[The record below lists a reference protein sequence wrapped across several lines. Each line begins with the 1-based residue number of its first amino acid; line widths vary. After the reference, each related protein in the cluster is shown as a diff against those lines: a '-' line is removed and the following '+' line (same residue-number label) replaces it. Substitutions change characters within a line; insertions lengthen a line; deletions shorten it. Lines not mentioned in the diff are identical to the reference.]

1 MPRAACFV
9 AARPISSA
17 TRSPAPAPPALTEL
31 RLRSARLALGT
42 ASRLPGAGR
51 LQLAAMPT
59 PALDYARRML
69 STEASVADRKPA
81 AASEAPRPAATSTPA
96 KPAAE
101 DGAVPPPPIQNEV
114 GSTAAAESAAA
125 DAKTAKAAST
135 AEQFAAR
142 AASAMTSR
150 PQAPASIRDAGINLA
165 TMWAKTREALKTL
178 PGVITK
184 FVAEYLIKYPAQT
197 MMWAITDRPKFKA
210 RMNYIWDAIKHE
222 AQHYYLGFKLLGVD
236 AKTAYG
242 LVKRVL
248 NGKQLTRRER
258 RQLMRTTSDLFRL
271 VPFSIFIIV
280 PGGEALI
287 PIALKIYPDLLPST
301 FKTQDAKA
309 AEQKKALQMRVELAT
324 FLQDTMEFM
333 GTKAGPGKAGD
344 QADSTASSKL
354 VELVQGARAGRVLEA
369 ADIVQVSRLF
379 KDELTLENVGR
390 HELMAMARFLGLATY
405 GTDGFLRYQLRS
417 RIKAI
422 KVDDTEIKREGLE
435 ALSKEELA
443 EACRE
448 RGMRSTGLTEG
459 GLRDQLEQWLDLST
473 RKEVPLSLLILSRAL
488 TFAAPS
494 TKEASPATPSAQ
506 PASAAQPAPSKP
518 KSKADAPAPAAA
530 PVAPS
535 TNMERALQDSIAHL
549 GSTIV
554 EEALLGAVDG
564 GADGDGLAVRQMRLR
579 SLERENELIEMER
592 RAKEAAATAHSLA
605 KEAEEKANAVEGVRR
620 SGDEEQLAAA
630 IVAAS
635 STAQAA
641 AAAGQKAKEAYVE
654 LRKVAAGEMA
664 EAVARRR
671 RKRRAA
677 KEGSAA
683 SAADDEEEDDGA
695 GTPVDPELMAA
706 LSGDSGIRALVDAAS
721 RLQSSADAERGMPPP
736 AADDDDSVAADL
748 LELGK
753 EEAEALLAMAS
764 ATALQHER
772 ASISRIKAAR
782 LRIEASEM
790 LARGRI
796 DAAKTVKAGAHEEH
810 GDGAHDAAAKL
821 GKDTA
826 NTRVSSALDNLLN
839 RLEDDLEAADES
851 LGSALTL
858 LDQDRDGI
866 VSAEE
871 LQKAI
876 MDVLGNKNMES
887 AAAAIVKRLD
897 ADRDGAITIEE
908 VKRYAQLRAQAEAEA
923 DWMHPGEVRRA
934 VDQARGDID
943 EEGEASSTAQAANAN
958 SDDEDEDDYDDEAER
973 QAVLRAAEA
982 STAAAKRASS
992 AAAAAAEDLD
1002 SRR

>member
-1 MPRAACFV
+1 MH
-9 AARPISSA
+9 
-17 TRSPAPAPPALTEL
+17 
-31 RLRSARLALGT
+31 SARVTFDA
-42 ASRLPGAGR
+42 ASRLGGAGR
-51 LQLAAMPT
+51 FQLSAMPS

-81 AASEAPRPAATSTPA
+81 APRPAATSAPA
-96 KPAAE
+96 QPVAE
-101 DGAVPPPPIQNEV
+101 GGKVPPPPIQNEV
-114 GSTAAAESAAA
+114 GSTAAAAG
-125 DAKTAKAAST
+125 AKTEAKPAKSPST

-150 PQAPASIRDAGINLA
+150 PQAPASIRDAGLNLA
-165 TMWAKTREALKTL
+165 TVWAKTREALKTL

-210 RMNYIWDAIKHE
+210 RMSYIWEAIKHE

-344 QADSTASSKL
+344 QADSAASSKL

-422 KVDDTEIKREGLE
+422 KVDDAEIKREGLE

-494 TKEASPATPSAQ
+494 TKESAQASPSGQ
-506 PASAAQPAPSKP
+506 PASASHAAPAKP
-518 KSKADAPAPAAA
+518 KSKADAPASAAA
-530 PVAPS
+530 APGPVAPS

-579 SLERENELIEMER
+579 SLERENALIEMER
-592 RAKEAAATAHSLA
+592 RAKEAAAAAHSLA
-605 KEAEEKANAVEGVRR
+605 KDAEEKAGAVEGVRR

-677 KEGSAA
+677 KEGAA
-683 SAADDEEEDDGA
+683 GSAADDDEDDDGA

-706 LSGDSGIRALVDAAS
+706 LSGDSGLRALADATS
-721 RLQSSADAERGMPPP
+721 RLQSSADAERGLPPP
-736 AADDDDSVAADL
+736 TADDDDPVAADL

-764 ATALQHER
+764 ASALQHER
-772 ASISRIKAAR
+772 ASITRIKAAR

-796 DAAKTVKAGAHEEH
+796 DSAKSVKAGAHDEH
-810 GDGAHDAAAKL
+810 VDPAHDAAAKL

-826 NTRVSSALDNLLN
+826 NTRVSSALDTLLN

-876 MDVLGNKNMES
+876 LDVLGNKNMES
-887 AAAAIVKRLD
+887 AAEAIVKRLD

-908 VKRYAQLRAQAEAEA
+908 VKRYAKLRAQAEAEA

-934 VDQARGDID
+934 VDQAREDID
-943 EEGEASSTAQAANAN
+943 EEVEASSNTQAVNAN

-1002 SRR
+1002 ARR